1 VLRPNPQAMVTAL
14 QRGRGGGPDLTVR
27 AVIVDDQRPGP
38 TNAGDWPPQML
49 SLTPIGVLG
58 TGDDGSSWF
67 GARRLG
73 SEVATATPGGE
84 A

>member
-1 VLRPNPQAMVTAL
+1 M
-14 QRGRGGGPDLTVR
+14 
-27 AVIVDDQRPGP
+27 DDQRPGP

>member
-1 VLRPNPQAMVTAL
+1 MGSHAVSSRLQLDKGLPGRKTAA
-14 QRGRGGGPDLTVR
+14 TIR